1 MSPARLPVLAYHAIH
16 PDRSLI
22 SITPGEFEW
31 QLNFLK
37 KNGYQVVTLNQLVQW
52 LEQAVK
58 FPRRAV
64 VLTFDDGLECIY
76 HFALPILKKYDFV
89 ATVFLVSG
97 FIDKDNNW
105 PGQPEIIAK
114 LPTLSWHQI
123 REMDRS
129 GIQFGAHTLTH
140 PRLDLLNPVEIER
153 EILDCKASIQ
163 DQLRH
168 SIDQFAYPYGRY
180 NDQVLNLVKKNFN
193 GACST
198 RLGYA
203 TQQSDPYMIER
214 IDINYI
220 SHPMLFKRIN
230 SPAVSLYF
238 SARRPL
244 RILRASLTR
253 QPWQ

>member
-1 MSPARLPVLAYHAIH
+1 MSPSRLPVLAYHAIH

-31 QLNFLK
+31 QLVTLK
-37 KNGYQVVTLNQLVQW
+37 ENGFQVVTLNQLVQW
-52 LEQAVK
+52 IKHGIE
-58 FPRRAV
+58 FPYRAV

-76 HFALPILKKYDFV
+76 HFALPILKKFDFV
-89 ATVFLVSG
+89 AMVFLVSG
-97 FIDKDNNW
+97 FIDKDNSW
-105 PGQPEIIAK
+105 PGQPEIIDK
-114 LPTLSWHQI
+114 LPTLSWGQI

-140 PRLDLLNPVEIER
+140 PRLDLLTPVEIER
-153 EILDCKASIQ
+153 EILDCKESIQ
-163 DQLRH
+163 DQLGH
-168 SIDQFAYPYGRY
+168 AVDQFAYPYGRY
-180 NDQVLNLVKKNFN
+180 NDQVLNLVKKNFI

-198 RLGYA
+198 RLDYA
-203 TQQSDPYMIER
+203 TPRSDPYLIER

-220 SHPMLFKRIN
+220 SHPALFKRLT
-230 SPAVSLYF
+230 SSAVSFYL

-244 RILRASLTR
+244 RRFHATLTR